1 MEYYE
6 NLAYALKQLSI
17 VQAFHDAGRLE
28 EYKKVCDTTIDC
40 DEDFLYG
47 NWYDLL
53 NATAD
58 FVDVRWDESET
69 CERLYFS
76 DKPMRQ
82 HFTFVKQHADG
93 LGIRMK
99 DDPYYKDICAD
110 VYDTLL
116 HTCPYSCYF
125 RVVTQTHHKYGC
137 GLSVW
142 LYCERFYDR
151 ASLL

>member
-17 VQAFHDAGRLE
+17 IQAFHDAGRLE
-28 EYKKVCDTTIDC
+28 EYKKVCSTTIDC

-47 NWYDLL
+47 NWYDLI

-58 FVDVRWDESET
+58 FVDIRWDESET
-69 CERLYFS
+69 CERMYFS

-82 HFTFVKQHADG
+82 YFTFVKQHADG

-99 DDPYYKDICAD
+99 DDPYYKDICTD

-116 HTCPYSCYF
+116 
-125 RVVTQTHHKYGC
+125 
-137 GLSVW
+137 
-142 LYCERFYDR
+142 D
-151 ASLL
+151 A